1 MAHTWLAVSTPRER
15 RCCKPSRGGERLWK
29 SRFVEKS
36 KNRLF
41 HCAWES
47 RKRRGIPTFPQ
58 PRRRVLYL
66 ELESG
71 HITCYKNRTSS
82 RANNTNL
89 NCCVKPL
96 LKCPLFVLWHL
107 LVLALF

>member
-1 MAHTWLAVSTPRER
+1 MAPTWWAVSTPRER
-15 RCCKPSRGGERLWK
+15 RCYKPSRGGERLWK

-47 RKRRGIPTFPQ
+47 RQRRGIPTFPQ
-58 PRRRVLYL
+58 PRRRDLYI

-71 HITCYKNRTSS
+71 HITCYKKRTSS
-82 RANNTNL
+82 RANNT
-89 NCCVKPL
+89 CFL
-96 LKCPLFVLWHL
+96 LSSAQVNPRDR
-107 LVLALF
+107 AEI